1 MDFLDPQKRRWHTV
15 RLFTGYVLVTIAIG
29 LAATILIYLAYG
41 FGVTRQGDLVQKG
54 LVFVSSQPSGAQ
66 VFVNGKQSNNTNT
79 KLNLAA
85 GTYDLKLS
93 KEGYGDWQRRI
104 QIDGGSVNHFV
115 YPFLFPNDLQT
126 TDIKKYETNPRLTT
140 QSPDRR
146 WIVVQL
152 AAQETQFEVFDLSN
166 DQDSVGTTTD
176 FSVQASL
183 ITQTATPATWEV
195 IEWSTNNR
203 HILFKRSYTQDNV
216 QKAEYILVDRQR
228 PEGSYNLSRE
238 LNIDALE
245 SDLSLLDKK
254 PDSYY
259 IHNRTEK
266 TVSTASLGEPQPKEL
281 LEDVLAFKAHG
292 KDVIVYITDKDA
304 SGGMVNA
311 KVYSKEREYTLRDLQ
326 SSNTYLLDAA
336 RFDGKW
342 YIVAGSKASGRAF
355 VYEDPIEQINERE
368 DKKAG
373 SLFSL
378 RVPDPT
384 NVSFSA
390 NAQFIA
396 LQGGTRFHV
405 YDIDREQAYR
415 YTSRFALDAP
425 QPYASWM
432 DGNRFTYVSGG
443 KQVVFEYDNANRR
456 TLVPASTTYASSFD
470 RNYEYL
476 YTFVQPTTEDQPGIT
491 LTATPLRTPDDL

>member
-1 MDFLDPQKRRWHTV
+1 MDFLDPKKRRWHTV

-66 VFVNGKQSNNTNT
+66 LFVDDKRANDTNT

-85 GTYDLKLS
+85 GSYGLKIS
-93 KEGYGDWQRRI
+93 REGYSDWQRRI
-104 QIDGGSVNHFV
+104 QVDGGSVSHFV
-115 YPFLFPNDLQT
+115 YPFLFPSDLQT
-126 TDIKKYETNPRLTT
+126 TDIKKYEDNPRLTT

-152 AAQETQFEVFDLSN
+152 AAQESQFEVFDLSKN
-166 DQDSVGTTTD
+166 QDSVGTATD
-176 FSVQASL
+176 FNVQTSL
-183 ITQTATPATWEV
+183 LTQTATPATWEV
-195 IEWSTNNR
+195 VEWSTNNR

-238 LNIDALE
+238 LNIDAMV

-254 PDSYY
+254 PDNYY

-266 TVSTASLGEPQPKEL
+266 TISTASLSDTQPKQVL
-281 LEDVLAFKAHG
+281 KDALAFKAHG
-292 KDVIVYITDKDA
+292 KDVIVYVTDKDA
-304 SGGMVNA
+304 PEGIVYA
-311 KVYSKEREYTLRDLQ
+311 KVYSKEREYTLRTLQ
-326 SSNTYLLDAA
+326 RSDTYLLDAA

-342 YIVAGSKASGRAF
+342 YVVAGSKTSGRAF
-355 VYEDPIEQINERE
+355 IYEDPIDQINQRE

-373 SLFSL
+373 ALFSL
-378 RVPDPT
+378 RVPNPID
-384 NVSFSA
+384 VSFSA

-396 LQGGTRFHV
+396 LQGSTRFHV
-405 YDIDREQAYR
+405 YDIDREQAFR
-415 YTSRFALDAP
+415 YTSRFPLDAP

-456 TLVPASTTYASSFD
+456 TLVPASITYASSFD

-476 YTFVQPTTEDQPGIT
+476 YTFVQPSDGQPGIT
-491 LTATPLRTPDDL
+491 LTAAPLRTPDDL